1 MGKQTYLRH
10 FSKISLR
17 YEQMAPKSAAREK
30 YKFVYWKKAR
40 EMGLHFHIFLMQSP
54 TLLIHIEVVCCLC
67 YTNIEA
73 LEAAV
78 TELWSYVRGVY
89 KAVMHC
95 SKNNWIFKSDG
106 WLIG

>member
-17 YEQMAPKSAAREK
+17 YEQMAPKSDAREK

-40 EMGLHFHIFLMQSP
+40 EMGLQFPYFSYAISHTAHSWG
-54 TLLIHIEVVCCLC
+54 HIEAIVCCLC

-78 TELWSYVRGVY
+78 TEPMGSYVRGVY
-89 KAVMHC
+89 KAVMC
-95 SKNNWIFKSDG
+95 IVLKTIGG
-106 WLIG
+106 WF